1 MKIDHIGL
9 YVEDLENARSF
20 FEKYFGAVS
29 NEMYYNPRTKFSS
42 YFLKFGDKSSLE
54 IMTRPEVVANDSN
67 PFKGGFVHLAFT
79 VGDENVV
86 DQLAHRLESDG
97 YEIYSQ
103 PRRTGD
109 GYYECCVRG
118 PENNLI
124 EIVAEKGDS

>member
-9 YVEDLENARSF
+9 YVKDLEYARAF
-20 FEKYFGAVS
+20 FEKYFDAVS
-29 NEMYYNPRTKFSS
+29 NEMYHNPRTKFSS

-79 VGDENVV
+79 VGDEMAV
-86 DQLAHRLESDG
+86 DRLAQRLEADG
-97 YEIYSQ
+97 YEIYSR
-103 PRRTGD
+103 PRTTGD
-109 GYYECCVRG
+109 GYYECCVYG

-124 EIVAEKGDS
+124 EIVADKK